1 MLHIQHFTFNPFQE
15 NTYVVYNDLKE
26 AFIIDPGCYTRIEQ
40 KQLLECIKDQALT
53 PKGLL
58 NTHCHL
64 DHVFG
69 NQLIADTFN
78 LPAIFHKN
86 EQVVLDRLAEAST
99 KWGIPCDSYIG
110 AIQYIENGDTLSL
123 GEEKFSILLTPGHSP
138 GSVCFYH
145 KEQSIIIGGDLIF
158 KDGVGRTD
166 LPGSN
171 PNDLIKS
178 IQDVILPLPE
188 NITIYSGHGPAT
200 TIGREKRHNPYLM
213 HILNN

>member
-1 MLHIQHFTFNPFQE
+1 
-15 NTYVVYNDLKE
+15 
-26 AFIIDPGCYTRIEQ
+26 
-40 KQLLECIKDQALT
+40 LT

>member
-15 NTYVVYNDLKE
+15 NTYVVYNDQKE

-40 KQLLECIKDQALT
+40 KQLLEFIKDHALT

-99 KWGIPCDSYIG
+99 KWGIPCNSYTG

-123 GEEKFSILLTPGHSP
+123 GEEQFSILLTPGHSP

-145 KEQSIIIGGDLIF
+145 KEQAIIIGGDLIF